1 MKRVL
6 FLFGF
11 LLSIQTGFSQNSDVD
26 ALFKQIAT
34 EKNENTRIDIII
46 DFLANTSEV
55 DPILDMQNCQK
66 ILLQSQKNK
75 DKITEAMAL
84 SNIAYD
90 YRAFGNTAK
99 SLEYN
104 LKATALAAETGN
116 EKLIN
121 NTELNLAH
129 IYKDQADYSKAIPIY
144 LSSAASAIRQKDYL
158 IQAWTFASLGEVYE
172 AMNIKDSALI
182 YTQRAYELCTQYHYT
197 DFISSVIRT
206 LGSIQGKMGN
216 KELAISYFNMSIKY
230 AFSVNSSRWL
240 NQAYFAL
247 AQYYFDT
254 NQNDSSLVYAKKAI
268 DIVKNTAFSNKS
280 IKPAKLLLDIYEN
293 TNSDSAIKYLKIYKA
308 ANDSLYSAKTIQQ
321 TQAMTFEN
329 ELRQQEIA
337 TEKIKAEEKRKLNIQ
352 YELIALCIV
361 TFIILFLLL
370 SRSIIVT
377 EKWISFFGV
386 LGLLVVFE
394 FINLFIHPALVSV
407 THESPILML
416 LVLVVIASLLI
427 PLHHKM
433 EKWIKEKMVEKNKK
447 IRLEAAKKTIE
458 KLDTKTENL

>member
-1 MKRVL
+1 M
-6 FLFGF
+6 FLLGF
-11 LLSIQTGFSQNSDVD
+11 LLCVQVAFSQNADVD
-26 ALFKQIAT
+26 ALFKKIAT
-34 EKNENTRIDIII
+34 EKDENSRIDIII
-46 DFLANTSEV
+46 NFLANTSEV
-55 DPILDMQNCQK
+55 DPVLDMQNCQK

-121 NTELNLAH
+121 NTALNLAH
-129 IYKDQADYSKAIPIY
+129 IYKDQADYSKAIAIY
-144 LSSAASAIRQKDYL
+144 LSSAESAIRQKDNL
-158 IQAWTFASLGEVYE
+158 IQAWAFASLGEVYE
-172 AMNIKDSALI
+172 AMNKKDSALM

-197 DFISSVIRT
+197 DFISSVLRT

-230 AFSVNSSRWL
+230 AFSDNAIRWL
-240 NQAYFAL
+240 NQAYFGL

-293 TNSDSAIKYLKIYKA
+293 TNSDSAVKYFKIYKA
-308 ANDSLYSAKTIQQ
+308 ANDSLFSAKTIQQ
-321 TQAMTFEN
+321 TQAMAFEN
-329 ELRQQEIA
+329 ELRQQQLA
-337 TEKIKAEEKRKLNIQ
+337 QEKIKIEEKRKLNIQ
-352 YELIALCIV
+352 YALLGFGII
-361 TFIILFLLL
+361 TFIVLFLLF
-370 SRSIIVT
+370 SRSIVAN
-377 EKWISFFGV
+377 ERLISFFGI

-394 FINLFIHPALVSV
+394 FINLLIHPWLASF
-407 THESPILML
+407 THESPVLML
-416 LVLVVIASLLI
+416 LALVLIASLLI
-427 PLHHKM
+427 PMHHRL

-447 IRLEAAKKTIE
+447 IRLAAAKKTIE
-458 KLDTKTENL
+458 KLGRENG

>member
-1 MKRVL
+1 MKKVL

-11 LLSIQTGFSQNSDVD
+11 LISIQIGFSQNSDVD
-26 ALFKQIAT
+26 ALFKKIAA
-34 EKNENTRIDIII
+34 EKDENSRIDIII

-55 DPILDMQNCQK
+55 DPVLDMQNCQK
-66 ILLQSQKNK
+66 ILLHAQKNK

-121 NTELNLAH
+121 NTGLNLAH
-129 IYKDQADYSKAIPIY
+129 IYKDQADYSKAIAIY
-144 LSSAASAIRQKDYL
+144 LSAAESATRQKDNL
-158 IQAWTFASLGEVYE
+158 IQAWAFASLGEVYE
-172 AMNIKDSALI
+172 TMNKKDSALM
-182 YTQRAYELCTQYHYT
+182 YTQRAYELSMQNHY
-197 DFISSVIRT
+197 DIISSVLRT

-216 KELAISYFNMSIKY
+216 KELAASYFTMSIKEAY
-230 AFSVNSSRWL
+230 KINSARWL
-240 NQAYFAL
+240 NQSYFGV
-247 AQYYFDT
+247 AQYYFDIR
-254 NQNDSSLVYAKKAI
+254 QNDSSIMYAKKAI

-293 TNSDSAIKYLKIYKA
+293 TNSDSAIKYFKIYKA
-308 ANDSLYSAKTIQQ
+308 ANDSMFSAKTIQQ
-321 TQAMTFEN
+321 TQAMAFEN
-329 ELRQQEIA
+329 GLRQQELA
-337 TEKIKAEEKRKLNIQ
+337 TEKTKAEEKRKLNVQ
-352 YELIALCIV
+352 YALIALGIV

-386 LGLLVVFE
+386 MGLLVVFE
-394 FINLFIHPALVSV
+394 FINLLIHPALVSV

-416 LVLVVIASLLI
+416 LVLVAIASLLI
-427 PLHHKM
+427 PLHHRM
-433 EKWIKEKMVEKNKK
+433 EKWIKEKMTEKNKK

-458 KLDTKTENL
+458 KLETKN

>member
-1 MKRVL
+1 MKKVM
-6 FLFGF
+6 FLLGF
-11 LLSIQTGFSQNSDVD
+11 LLCVQVAFSQNADVD
-26 ALFKQIAT
+26 ALFKKIAT
-34 EKNENTRIDIII
+34 EKDENSRIDIII
-46 DFLANTSEV
+46 NFLANTSEV
-55 DPILDMQNCQK
+55 DPVLDMQNCQK

-121 NTELNLAH
+121 NTALNLAH
-129 IYKDQADYSKAIPIY
+129 IYKDQADYSKAIAIY
-144 LSSAASAIRQKDYL
+144 LSSAESAIRQKDNL
-158 IQAWTFASLGEVYE
+158 IQAWAFASLGEVYE
-172 AMNIKDSALI
+172 AMNKKDSALM

-197 DFISSVIRT
+197 DFISSVLRT

-230 AFSVNSSRWL
+230 AFSDNAIRWL
-240 NQAYFAL
+240 NQAYFGL

-293 TNSDSAIKYLKIYKA
+293 TNSDSAVKYFKIYKA
-308 ANDSLYSAKTIQQ
+308 ANDSLFSAKTIQQ
-321 TQAMTFEN
+321 TQAMAFEN
-329 ELRQQEIA
+329 ELRQQQLA
-337 TEKIKAEEKRKLNIQ
+337 QEKIKIEEKRKLNIQ
-352 YELIALCIV
+352 YALLGFGII
-361 TFIILFLLL
+361 TFIVLFLLF
-370 SRSIIVT
+370 SRSIVAN
-377 EKWISFFGV
+377 ERLISFFGI

-394 FINLFIHPALVSV
+394 FINLLIHPWLASF
-407 THESPILML
+407 THESPVLML
-416 LVLVVIASLLI
+416 LALVLIASLLI
-427 PLHHKM
+427 PMHHRL

-447 IRLEAAKKTIE
+447 IRLAAAKKTIE
-458 KLDTKTENL
+458 KLGRENG